1 LSVGVR
7 TALVAWRGRCQTQ
20 SAECDAA
27 KEACVNIDRLAKE
40 ISDKAGITLE
50 QARTALTATIED
62 FKRRLPEP
70 VFKEIQA
77 LFEATD
83 EDEDRAR
90 KGALAAQAATTAAIN
105 VVVLPHA
112 R

>member
-1 LSVGVR
+1 
-7 TALVAWRGRCQTQ
+7 
-20 SAECDAA
+20 
-27 KEACVNIDRLAKE
+27 VNIDRLAKE

-90 KGALAAQAATTAAIN
+90 KGALAAQAATTAAIS

>member
-1 LSVGVR
+1 
-7 TALVAWRGRCQTQ
+7 
-20 SAECDAA
+20 
-27 KEACVNIDRLAKE
+27 VNIDRLAKE

-62 FKRRLPEP
+62 FKGKLPEP

-77 LFEATD
+77 LFEAPD
-83 EDEDRAR
+83 EKEGRAR
-90 KGALAAQAATTAAIN
+90 KAALAGQAAATAAIN